1 MPNYGY
7 HLARLDGGL
16 RRKIYRSFLPKIVAR
31 TVPQPGSI
39 PLNVFSFSGEQAL
52 PEQVRSI
59 RSFLRH
65 VGHPQSWTV
74 VSDGSYTKRSI
85 ALLEEIDSVVT
96 VQSAA
101 TDFLFDLPQKIHR
114 YVSDYPMGKQLGL
127 IMSLPRDGPALYLD
141 ADILFFPGAADIIET
156 LSVTKAP
163 ALYLK
168 DCLDYSVDRR
178 ILRDPSECL
187 HPVNAGLLMLLR
199 PLDWSLGIL
208 RLLELEGEPD
218 FFTTQTIVQLVMQ
231 ANGALPFDE
240 EKYVLQLDDQF
251 TYADFYAGSRVA
263 LRHYVNPV
271 RHKFWIAAGLR

>member
-7 HLARLDGGL
+7 HFARLDGRL
-16 RRKIYRSFLPKIVAR
+16 RRRIYRSMLPTIVAR
-31 TVPQPGSI
+31 SVEQPESI
-39 PLNVFSFSGEQAL
+39 PLDVFSFSGEEAL

-65 VGHPQSWTV
+65 VGHPRSWTV
-74 VSDGSYTKRSI
+74 VSDGSYSERSA
-85 ALLEEIDSVVT
+85 ALLREVDSAVAIRLVNE
-96 VQSAA
+96 
-101 TDFLFDLPQKIHR
+101 DPPLDLPEKIRR
-114 YVSDYPMGKQLGL
+114 YMSTYPMGKQLGL

-141 ADILFFPGAADIIET
+141 ADVLFFAGAADLIQT
-156 LSVTKAP
+156 LSATKAP

-178 ILRDPSECL
+178 ILRDPVESL
-187 HPVNAGLLMLLR
+187 HPVNAGLLMLLQ
-199 PLDWSLGIL
+199 PLDWSLGIR

-251 TYADFYAGSRVA
+251 TYADFYAGASVA

-271 RHKFWIAAGLR
+271 RHKFWIAADSR